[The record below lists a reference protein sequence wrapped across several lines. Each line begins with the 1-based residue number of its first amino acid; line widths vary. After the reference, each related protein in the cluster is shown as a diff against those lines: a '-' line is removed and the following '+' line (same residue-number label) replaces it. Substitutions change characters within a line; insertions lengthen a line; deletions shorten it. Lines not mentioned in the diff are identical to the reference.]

1 MPEIKGAAADR
12 FITRPDPKFPIIL
25 LHGPDRGRVQMRAQ
39 ALLKVLQGP
48 NPDPMG
54 LVELDPSL
62 LDADPSRIAEEADSV
77 SMFGGSKTVFV
88 RMDDPKALVKP
99 LESLLASPPT
109 GANVLIAAG
118 DLKKSHPLRSRIEKS
133 TTGAAIACY
142 AADRKDIAAL
152 LTNIVES
159 FDLSIANDAREQVL
173 DYLGSDH
180 ALSASEIEKLCLFAR
195 EDGTITLAHVDAML
209 VDSSTH
215 GMNDI
220 SDFAFAGRRDA
231 ALESM
236 RLMLSEGME
245 ASVISQSLV
254 RHGQL
259 LERLRVDIDQGSS
272 ADSAM
277 GRVRPMIFFK
287 RRPRVEAALR
297 TWSSHRLRSCIA
309 HLDSELAEI
318 RLTQQLKPIR
328 LERQILRVASE
339 AARRR

>member
-1 MPEIKGAAADR
+1 MPELKGAAVDR
-12 FITRPDPKFPIIL
+12 FIARPDPKFKIIL

-48 NPDPMG
+48 DADPMG
-54 LVELDPSL
+54 LVELDPSV

-77 SMFGGSKTVFV
+77 PMFGGSKTVFV

-99 LESLLASPPT
+99 LESLLAAPPS
-109 GANVLIAAG
+109 GANILIAAS

-133 TTGAAIACY
+133 ATGASIACY
-142 AADRKDIAAL
+142 AADRKDIADL
-152 LTNIVES
+152 LTRTVDS
-159 FDLSIANDAREQVL
+159 FDLTIAAEARDQVL
-173 DYLGSDH
+173 NHLGADH
-180 ALSASEIEKLCLFAR
+180 ALSASEIEKLCLFALR
-195 EDGTITLAHVDAML
+195 DRAITLAHVDAML

-220 SDFAFAGRRDA
+220 SDHAFAGRRDA

-236 RLMLSEGME
+236 QLMLSEGME
-245 ASVISQSLV
+245 ASVIAQSLV

-259 LERLRVDIDQGSS
+259 LERLRVDIDQGASP
-272 ADSAM
+272 DSAM

-297 TWSSHRLRSCIA
+297 AWSSQRLRACIA
-309 HLDSELAEI
+309 HLDAELAKI
-318 RLTQQLKPIR
+318 RLSQRLKPIK

>member
-39 ALLKVLQGP
+39 ALLKALQGP
-48 NPDPMG
+48 DPDPMG
-54 LVELDPSL
+54 LVELDPSV

-77 SMFGGSKTVFV
+77 PMFGGSKTVFV

-99 LESLLASPPT
+99 LETLLATPPT
-109 GANVLIAAG
+109 GANVLIASG

-152 LTNIVES
+152 LTQIVEG
-159 FDLSIANDAREQVL
+159 FDLNIAPDARDQVL
-173 DYLGSDH
+173 NHLGADH

-195 EDGTITLAHVDAML
+195 EDGTINLAHVDAML

-220 SDFAFAGRRDA
+220 SDFAFAGQRDA
-231 ALESM
+231 ALSSM
-236 RLMLSEGME
+236 QMMLSEGME
-245 ASVISQSLV
+245 PSVIAQSLV

-259 LERLRVDIDQGSS
+259 LERLRADIDQGAS

-297 TWSSHRLRSCIA
+297 AWSSHRLRACIA
-309 HLDSELAEI
+309 HLDGELAEI
-318 RLTQQLKPIR
+318 RLAQRLKPIR
-328 LERQILRVASE
+328 LERQILRVSSE

>member
-12 FITRPDPKFPIIL
+12 FVASPDPKFPIIL
-25 LHGPDRGRVQMRAQ
+25 LHGPDRGRVQMYAQ
-39 ALLKVLQGP
+39 TLLKALQGP
-48 NPDPMG
+48 DPDPMG
-54 LVELDPSL
+54 LVELDPNV
-62 LDADPSRIAEEADSV
+62 LDGDPSRMAEEADSMP
-77 SMFGGSKTVFV
+77 MFGGSKIVFV
-88 RMDDPKALVKP
+88 RMDDPKSLVKP
-99 LESLLASPPT
+99 LEALLSTPPT
-109 GANVLIAAG
+109 AATVLIASG
-118 DLKKSHPLRSRIEKS
+118 DLKKSHPIRSRIEKS

-142 AADRKDIAAL
+142 AADRKDIATL
-152 LTNIVES
+152 LTRIVES
-159 FDLSIANDAREQVL
+159 FDLTIASDAREQVL
-173 DYLGSDH
+173 NHLGADH
-180 ALSASEIEKLCLFAR
+180 ALSAAEIEKLCLFAQR
-195 EDGTITLAHVDAML
+195 DRTITPAHVDAML

-220 SDFAFAGRRDA
+220 SDFAFAGQRNA

-236 RLMLSEGME
+236 EMMLAEGME
-245 ASVISQSLV
+245 ASVIAQSLV

-259 LERLRVDIDQGSS
+259 LERLRVDIDQGASP
-272 ADSAM
+272 DSAL

-297 TWSSHRLRSCIA
+297 AWSSHKLRACIA

-318 RLTQQLKPIR
+318 RLSQQLRPTR